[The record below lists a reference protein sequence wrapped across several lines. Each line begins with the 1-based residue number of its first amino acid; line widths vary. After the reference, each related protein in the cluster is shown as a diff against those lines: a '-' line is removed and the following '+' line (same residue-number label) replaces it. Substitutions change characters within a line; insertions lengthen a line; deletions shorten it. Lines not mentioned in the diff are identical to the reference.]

1 VTNYFTVVFN
11 GSVLHLQEN
20 PLFIQSKFGFPE
32 RITDGD
38 VISEV
43 EELIDMRNQLLRVL
57 KKCRKVLDDL
67 PISAHGMANVD
78 GVMGEVDRAIFE
90 AKKSNV

>member
-1 VTNYFTVVFN
+1 MTNYFTVVFN